1 VISPYRYFHDP
12 KLRFPM
18 LIPLLVFRNG
28 KTPLYYSLSDRKLEA
43 CRLLLQSGADVNAR
57 NK

>member
-1 VISPYRYFHDP
+1 
-12 KLRFPM
+12 M
-18 LIPLLVFRNG
+18 LILLLVVRHDR
-28 KTPLYYSLSDRKLEA
+28 TPLHLSAAFGHLEA